1 MEERDL
7 LYAEAKLGVQCK
19 EFLKT
24 PVGKLIIGRADKAH
38 EEAFEAWVG
47 CDADDSATIRELQFR
62 ARLPLLISQW
72 LEQAINQATLAEE
85 TLQEIE

>member
-1 MEERDL
+1 MDERDL

-24 PVGKLIIGRADKAH
+24 PVGKLIIGRAEKAH
-38 EEAFEAWVG
+38 EEAFEAWIG
-47 CDADDSATIRELQFR
+47 CDPNDPESIRELQFR

-85 TLQEIE
+85 NLQEI